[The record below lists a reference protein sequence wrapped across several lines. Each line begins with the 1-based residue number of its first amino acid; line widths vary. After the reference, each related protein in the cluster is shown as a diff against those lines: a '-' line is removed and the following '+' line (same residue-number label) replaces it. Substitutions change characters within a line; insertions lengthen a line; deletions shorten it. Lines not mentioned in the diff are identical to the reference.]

1 MIDMRRN
8 RERQRSALPV
18 GFGVAGVGMLIVLLG
33 QLGDVSVA
41 HADDYSTIVADI
53 QGVET
58 LGQTDFS
65 DAAAAFDG
73 GSVVQGLADTF
84 AGLDDTTVSPGE
96 WLLLGGT
103 DALTG
108 AALPGSG
115 WFDFDDTLIA
125 PTNWSDA
132 LTDAATLTS
141 LGNDFLT
148 AASDAF
154 TGGDPSTGLSDLLIA
169 GDFFGILDPQELAL
183 GLASISI

>member
-1 MIDMRRN
+1 VIHTRWN
-8 RERQRSALPV
+8 RKRQRSGLAV
-18 GFGVAGVGMLIVLLG
+18 GFGVAGVGVLFGLLG

-58 LGQTDFS
+58 LGQADLS
-65 DAAAAFDG
+65 DAAVAFDG

-84 AGLDDTTVSPGE
+84 TGLDDTTVSPGE
-96 WLLLGGT
+96 WLVLGGS

-108 AALPGSG
+108 AALPASG

-125 PTNWSDA
+125 PANWSDA
-132 LTDAATLTS
+132 LADAANLTS
-141 LGNDFLT
+141 LGDDFLT

-169 GDFFGILDPQELAL
+169 GDFFGILEPQELAL
-183 GLASISI
+183 GLASISL

>member
-1 MIDMRRN
+1 MLACWASSAGYRWPTLMITAPSSPTSRASRPY
-8 RERQRSALPV
+8 RQNAL
-18 GFGVAGVGMLIVLLG
+18 G
-33 QLGDVSVA
+33 
-41 HADDYSTIVADI
+41 
-53 QGVET
+53 
-58 LGQTDFS
+58 
-65 DAAAAFDG
+65 DAAAAIEG
-73 GSVVQGLADTF
+73 GNVVQGLADTF
-84 AGLDDTTVSPGE
+84 SGLDDTTVSPEE
-96 WLLLGGT
+96 WLLLGGS

-132 LTDAATLTS
+132 LTDTATLTS

-169 GDFFGILDPQELAL
+169 GDFFGNLAHRSWRSGWRACSPSDHLTRHIRRRHPDAEVLGCPAVDIL
-183 GLASISI
+183 

>member
-1 MIDMRRN
+1 MINMRWN
-8 RERQRSALPV
+8 RERQRSGLAV
-18 GFGVAGVGMLIVLLG
+18 VFGVAGVGLLG
-33 QLGDVSVA
+33 QLGGVSAA

-53 QGVET
+53 QGVEA
-58 LGQTDFS
+58 LGQTDLG
-65 DAAAAFDG
+65 DAAAAFETG
-73 GSVVQGLADTF
+73 NVVQGLADTF
-84 AGLDDTTVSPGE
+84 SGLDDTTVSPEE
-96 WLLLGGT
+96 WLLLGGS

-115 WFDFDDTLIA
+115 WFDFDDTLIV

-132 LTDAATLTS
+132 LSDTATLTS

-148 AASDAF
+148 AASDAL

-183 GLASISI
+183 GLASMFSV

>member
-1 MIDMRRN
+1 MIRTRWN
-8 RERQRSALPV
+8 RERQRSGLAV
-18 GFGVAGVGMLIVLLG
+18 GFGVAGLALLV
-33 QLGDVSVA
+33 QLSGASVA

-53 QGVET
+53 QGVEA
-58 LGQTDFS
+58 LGQTDLS

-73 GSVVQGLADTF
+73 GNVVQGLADTF
-84 AGLDDTTVSPGE
+84 SGLDDTTVSPVEWFVLGE
-96 WLLLGGT
+96 T

-132 LTDAATLTS
+132 LTDSATLTS
-141 LGNDFLT
+141 LGNDFLN
-148 AASDAF
+148 AGSDAF

-169 GDFFGILDPQELAL
+169 GDFFGILNPQELAL
-183 GLASISI
+183 GLASMF